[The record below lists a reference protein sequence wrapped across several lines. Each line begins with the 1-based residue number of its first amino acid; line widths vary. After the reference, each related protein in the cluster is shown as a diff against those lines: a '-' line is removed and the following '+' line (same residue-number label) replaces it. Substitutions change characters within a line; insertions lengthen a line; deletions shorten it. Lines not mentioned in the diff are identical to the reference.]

1 MYKSYARNEIVFEDE
16 LVLLAID
23 DHSIPATR
31 NLHLQM
37 ERPVKHATN
46 PVVRRGS
53 KGQPDAHR
61 ASLFGTVL
69 YIDGKFRMWYNASP
83 EIDAS
88 ITLNDD
94 FPALIAYAESSD
106 GVNWE
111 KPNLG
116 LVEFNGSKANNLVE
130 IDGGGIFCCVLYE
143 PEADDPEQ
151 MYKMVLEK
159 FYSRFT
165 GWTTE
170 RERITGFFTSPDGLR
185 WKEISDNRLICQQLE
200 VSTLYKFNHQYYLGG
215 HQYRPTVALPESLDC
230 GRVMVTWRSERF
242 DAWPEERAISFYK
255 PMRTSKPG
263 SSWDGEEVHMGAAVW
278 SRGNV
283 CIGVYGQWHTPEDGS
298 EAQVAVD
305 LGLVVSNDGL
315 HFREPA
321 PGYSFLER
329 DQEKGW
335 DREAS
340 AEDGDNILLVQ
351 GNAFVNVNDKTYFW
365 YTASTAGG
373 NLLSVHEN
381 IGLATLRRDGF
392 GYLSLTPEAQ
402 EGSLATCLIELEQ
415 RAGLYLNVDTGIDS
429 EIKVELVREGGLATV
444 PGYGV
449 ADILPVIDSGI
460 RSCVSR
466 SNGKPLELPVGTK
479 FAIRLHIRG
488 PVKLYAMYI
497 ANPFKSTM

>member
-1 MYKSYARNEIVFEDE
+1 MYKSYAQNGIAIDDE

-23 DHSIPATR
+23 DYSIPATR
-31 NLHLQM
+31 NLQLQM
-37 ERPVKHATN
+37 ERPTKHAAN
-46 PVVRRGS
+46 PVVRRGNT
-53 KGQPDAHR
+53 GEPDAHR

-94 FPALIAYAESSD
+94 FPALIAYAESAD
-106 GVNWE
+106 GVNWD

-130 IDGGGIFCCVLYE
+130 LEGGGIFCCVLYE
-143 PEADDPEQ
+143 PEADNPDQ

-170 RERITGFFTSPDGLR
+170 RERITGFFTSPDGFR
-185 WKEISDNRLICQQLE
+185 WEEISDNRLICQQLE
-200 VSTLYKFNHQYYLGG
+200 VSTLYKFNQQYFLGG

-230 GRVMVTWRSERF
+230 GRVMVTWCSERF

-255 PMRTSKPG
+255 PMHTSKPD

-283 CIGVYGQWHTPEDGS
+283 CIGVYGQWHAPEDGS

-305 LGLVVSNDGL
+305 LGLVVSNNGL

-321 PGYSFLER
+321 PGYSFLKR
-329 DQEKGW
+329 DQEQGW

-340 AEDGDNILLVQ
+340 AEDGENILLVQ

-373 NLLSVHEN
+373 NLLAVHEN

-392 GYLSLTPEAQ
+392 GYLSLTPEAM
-402 EGSLATCLIELEQ
+402 EGSLMTCLIELEQ
-415 RAGLYLNVDTGIDS
+415 EACLYLNADTGPQS
-429 EIKVELVREGGLATV
+429 EIKVELVMAGGLAAL
-444 PGYGV
+444 PGYGKE
-449 ADILPVIDSGI
+449 DIHPVVEGGI
-460 RSCVSR
+460 KSR
-466 SNGKPLELPVGTK
+466 VLRCNGEALELPLGTK
-479 FAIRLHIRG
+479 FCIRLHISG
-488 PVKLYAMYI
+488 PAKLYALYV
-497 ANPFKSTM
+497 ASPLKS